1 MEIPLFPLHSI
12 LFPGGALP
20 LRIFESRYI
29 DLVRRCLREDSGFGV
44 CMIRQGKEVGGV
56 AEVEVYEVGTYARIQ
71 YFEQLE
77 SGLLGITVRGEQ
89 RFRLK
94 QTRVEANQLL
104 MGEVEFLPPEPRQA
118 LAEEYRP
125 LATMLGEIIQQL
137 GPPYSVLPCE
147 YDDASWVGQRL
158 TELLPIDSELK
169 QFFLQL
175 EDPVQRLD
183 RIVALLA

>member
-1 MEIPLFPLHSI
+1 MEIPLFPLHSV

-29 DLVRRCLREDSGFGV
+29 DMVKECMRHDRGFGV
-44 CMIRQGKEVGGV
+44 CMIRQGKEVGEV
-56 AEVEVYEVGTYARIQ
+56 AEVYEIGTYGKIQ
-71 YFEQLE
+71 YFEQLN
-77 SGLLGITVRGEQ
+77 SGLLGITARGES
-89 RFRLK
+89 RFRVLR
-94 QTRVEANQLL
+94 TWAEPNQLL
-104 MGEVEFLPPEPRQA
+104 MGEVEFLNPEPRIP

-125 LATMLGEIIQQL
+125 LAVLLGEIIQQL
-137 GPPYSVLPCE
+137 GPPYSVLPDE
-147 YDDASWVGQRL
+147 YEDASWVGQRL
-158 TELLPIDSELK
+158 TELLPIDADLK

>member
-1 MEIPLFPLHSI
+1 MDIPLFPLHSI

-29 DLVRRCLREDSGFGV
+29 DMVRGCLRQDSGFGV

-56 AEVEVYEVGTYARIQ
+56 AEVYEVGTYGRIQ
-71 YFEQLE
+71 YFEQLD
-77 SGLLGITVRGEQ
+77 SGLLGITVRGER
-89 RFRLK
+89 RFRVLN
-94 QTRVEANQLL
+94 TWVEPNQLM
-104 MGEVEFLPPEPRQA
+104 MGEVEFLPPEARVPLTDQHRS
-118 LAEEYRP
+118 LAN
-125 LATMLGEIIQQL
+125 LLSEIIQQL

-158 TELLPIDSELK
+158 TELLPIDAELK

-175 EDPVQRLD
+175 DDPVERLE

>member
-29 DLVRRCLREDSGFGV
+29 DLIRRCLKEDSGFGV

-56 AEVEVYEVGTYARIQ
+56 AEVYEVGTYARIQ

-89 RFRLK
+89 RFRLR
-94 QTRVEANQLL
+94 QTRVESDLLL
-104 MGEVEFLPPEPRQA
+104 MGEVDFLPPEPR
-118 LAEEYRP
+118 LSLGEEYRP
-125 LATMLGEIIQQL
+125 LANMLSEIIQQL

-158 TELLPIDSELK
+158 TELLPIDPELK

>member
-29 DLVRRCLREDSGFGV
+29 DLVRRCLREDSGFGI

-56 AEVEVYEVGTYARIQ
+56 AEVYEVGTYGKIQ

-77 SGLLGITVRGEQ
+77 SGLLGITVRGER
-89 RFRLK
+89 RFQLRR
-94 QTRVEANQLL
+94 TWVESDQLL
-104 MGEVEFLPPEPRQA
+104 MGEVEFLAAEPRQP
-118 LAEEYRP
+118 LGEQYRP
-125 LATMLGEIIQQL
+125 LAELLGEIIQQL
-137 GPPYSVLPCE
+137 GPPYSVLPSE
-147 YDDASWVGQRL
+147 YDDAAWVGQRL
-158 TELLPIDSELK
+158 TELLPIDAELK
-169 QFFLQL
+169 QYFLQL
-175 EDPVQRLD
+175 DDPVQRLE

>member
-29 DLVRRCLREDSGFGV
+29 DLVRRCLKEDSGFGV
-44 CMIRQGKEVGGV
+44 SMIRQGKEVGGV
-56 AEVEVYEVGTYARIQ
+56 AEVYEIGTYAKIQ

-89 RFRLK
+89 RFRIK
-94 QTRVEANQLL
+94 QTRTEANQLL
-104 MGEVEFLPPEPRQA
+104 IGDVEFLPPEPHQS
-118 LAEEYRP
+118 LADEYRP
-125 LATMLGEIIQQL
+125 LANMLGEIIQQL
-137 GPPYSVLPCE
+137 GPPYSVLPSE

-158 TELLPIDSELK
+158 TELLPIDNELK